1 MENVVNT
8 PKINRLNPNLLTN
21 YGGAYQTLI
30 ECFTK
35 NNNPEKV
42 LKYCKQYLTK
52 IEPTHYTAYTK
63 TYVTM
68 ADAIKNDNPKESKEY
83 LNLALSYSKDTF
95 PEFKEAYEKI
105 IQKKLK
111 EFDEL
116 DTKSL

>member
-1 MENVVNT
+1 M
-8 PKINRLNPNLLTN
+8 
-21 YGGAYQTLI
+21 LI
-30 ECFTK
+30 EYFSKK
-35 NNNPEKV
+35 NNSKKV

-95 PEFKEAYEKI
+95 PEFKEGYVEI

-111 EFDEL
+111 ELDEL
-116 DTKSL
+116 DLESL